1 MEELQM
7 LDAVERYIR
16 GEMNS
21 QEKEYFEQ
29 LRKSNPEV
37 DQLVVAHS
45 MFLNQLNK
53 YGEQKNFKSVLNEV
67 HHELVDAGEIKEQAQ
82 QAKVVELFRR
92 NKKVWAVAASIAG
105 ITALTIA
112 GMVSYY
118 SQKTN
123 SAALENLSRRFDRQL
138 KQEVAKTKNE

>member
-7 LDAVERYIR
+7 LDAVERYLR
-16 GEMNS
+16 GAMNP

-45 MFLNQLNK
+45 MFLNQLDK
-53 YGEQKNFKSVLNEV
+53 YSEQKNFKSVLNEV
-67 HHELVDAGEIKEQAQ
+67 HANLVETGEIKQTAPP
-82 QAKVVELFRR
+82 AKVVELFKR

-105 ITALTIA
+105 
-112 GMVSYY
+112 
-118 SQKTN
+118 
-123 SAALENLSRRFDRQL
+123 
-138 KQEVAKTKNE
+138 